1 MQEMRLSDH
10 ASFFRYLR
18 MTPAKFD
25 ELLCKVGP
33 LIVKQDTN
41 YRKACS
47 PGERLAVTLRH
58 LANGDTQSSLSF
70 SYRLGRNTI
79 CSIIKETTEAIWK
92 TLQPEYLTCPDESG
106 WQQIAHG
113 FQERWNFPN
122 CIGAIDGK
130 HVTIQ
135 APPNSGSH
143 YFDYKHFFSMVLLAI
158 CDSRYCFTV
167 VDIGSYGRGS
177 DGSIYSTSR
186 MATED
191 LKVPPACHVSG
202 IGDMPHVIVGDAAF
216 PLQRNLMRPYP
227 GNELN
232 HEQRIFNYR

>member
-1 MQEMRLSDH
+1 
-10 ASFFRYLR
+10 
-18 MTPAKFD
+18 
-25 ELLCKVGP
+25 
-33 LIVKQDTN
+33 
-41 YRKACS
+41 
-47 PGERLAVTLRH
+47 
-58 LANGDTQSSLSF
+58 
-70 SYRLGRNTI
+70 
-79 CSIIKETTEAIWK
+79 
-92 TLQPEYLTCPDESG
+92 
-106 WQQIAHG
+106 
-113 FQERWNFPN
+113 
-122 CIGAIDGK
+122 
-130 HVTIQ
+130 
-135 APPNSGSH
+135 
-143 YFDYKHFFSMVLLAI
+143 MVLLAI

-232 HEQRIFNYR
+232 HEQRIFNYRLSRARREIENAFRILVARWRIFRTPIIARTERVESIVKATLFA